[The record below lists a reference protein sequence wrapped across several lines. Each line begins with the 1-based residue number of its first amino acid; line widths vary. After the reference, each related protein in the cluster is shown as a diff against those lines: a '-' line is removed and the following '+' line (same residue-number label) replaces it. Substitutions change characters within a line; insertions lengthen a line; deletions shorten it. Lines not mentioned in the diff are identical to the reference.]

1 MSKRKPRNAN
11 RGSLQAI
18 EDQFSDLDCATQE
31 RVLETLQSL
40 HRWSVRERSRKPATG
55 DAAEAAG
62 RADHARVVGTP
73 WDAAA
78 WAHARDVD
86 RKIEEAHAT
95 QAALARVVGPQEL
108 LVDVQ
113 PRIDGEYTEEK
124 KQ

>member
-31 RVLETLQSL
+31 RVLETLTSL
-40 HRWSVRERSRKPATG
+40 HRWSIRERNRKPATG

-62 RADHARVVGTP
+62 RAEHARVVMPTEQQLIEHG
-73 WDAAA
+73 
-78 WAHARDVD
+78 
-86 RKIEEAHAT
+86 RKIEQAHIT
-95 QAALARVVGPQEL
+95 QAALTRQAQGVVGPQEL